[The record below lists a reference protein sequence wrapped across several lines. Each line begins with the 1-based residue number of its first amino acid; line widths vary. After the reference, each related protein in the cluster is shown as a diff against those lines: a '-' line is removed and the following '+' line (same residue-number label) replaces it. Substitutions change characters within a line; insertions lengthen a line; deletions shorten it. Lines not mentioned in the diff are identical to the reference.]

1 MKQKKRVFFPKNKK
15 GQFYLIAAIIIITV
29 IVGFVA
35 ISNYSKRKSII
46 KLYDLGEELG
56 IESENVLDY
65 GTYNEYNESEMEAL
79 LNDFIESYA
88 QYIEEGIE
96 IYFIFGNSEKI
107 TIIGYRELEDVP
119 SIAVYTDPG
128 KEIIVT
134 INSVEYKFK
143 LKSGENFYFIIS
155 QEIGGEEYVVTG

>member
-1 MKQKKRVFFPKNKK
+1 M
-15 GQFYLIAAIIIITV
+15 IAAIIIIT
-29 IVGFVA
+29 IILGFVA
-35 ISNYSKRKSII
+35 VSNYSKRKSII

-56 IESENVLDY
+56 IESENVLDF
-65 GTYNEYNESEMEAL
+65 GTYNYYNESEMEAL

-88 QYIEEGIE
+88 EYIEEGIE

-119 SIAVYTDPG
+119 SIDVYTDPG

-134 INSVEYKFK
+134 INGTEYKFK

-155 QEIGGEEYVVTG
+155 QEIEGEEYIVTG